1 MFELELVGPNDDGPP
16 DDLIQEDDDGNHCG
30 HSPKNRASVA
40 AARGRLQERT
50 KTGKPEVALAQ
61 DKHFASHQKEPPTRD
76 GHHGI
81 PHQTDRG
88 KRKVKLR
95 EALPAAKTIDDR
107 GFVKFARDTLQ
118 RGVKTE
124 RNVPDLSRKDE
135 QDGAE
140 FHAELAVRKNR
151 NHGQHDSR

>member
-1 MFELELVGPNDDGPP
+1 MTA
-16 DDLIQEDDDGNHCG
+16 II
-30 HSPKNRASVA
+30 A
-40 AARGRLQERT
+40 ATPQRIARVL
-50 KTGKPEVALAQ
+50 PLLA
-61 DKHFASHQKEPPTRD
+61 AVCRKEPPTRD